1 MGWIARQ
8 TRPDVMVNVSIAS
21 QSMGHPCVRDVIELN
36 KAVKMLKESADFKW
50 CFKPSAITLENC
62 VVFVC
67 ADSSFAN
74 TEGLK
79 SQCGYIVGL
88 TLPELKYGKETPVLI
103 LEANSTSIK
112 RVCRSTLAAESNSFL
127 SGVEAA
133 IYVASLLR
141 EVMHPGVSLRTLETE
156 YNLKKVL
163 AFTDAKS
170 LESTITKDAGQP
182 TDKRVKILVSQ
193 IREMMAKEC
202 ETIWVDTS
210 QMLADVL
217 TKLGCERELILQA
230 LSSGVWKLAP
240 TDEAL
245 EKKAA
250 IRAGRQNRKQ
260 QKKGIQLSPEDG

>member
-1 MGWIARQ
+1 M
-8 TRPDVMVNVSIAS
+8 
-21 QSMGHPCVRDVIELN
+21 
-36 KAVKMLKESADFKW
+36 
-50 CFKPSAITLENC
+50 
-62 VVFVC
+62 
-67 ADSSFAN
+67 
-74 TEGLK
+74 
-79 SQCGYIVGL
+79 
-88 TLPELKYGKETPVLI
+88 ELKYGKETPVLI

-217 TKLGCERELILQA
+217 TKLGCECELILQA
-230 LSSGVWKLAP
+230 LSSGCTK
-240 TDEAL
+240 
-245 EKKAA
+245 
-250 IRAGRQNRKQ
+250 
-260 QKKGIQLSPEDG
+260 